1 MNSEL
6 DKLQLEIRRLQELF
20 LRTNPLINSIFM
32 LQEKKGK
39 ERFQKKELGKEEWL
53 NLEDTINSCYLGF
66 IERLNTY
73 YPNLTDLDIKYC
85 CLLKLHIPTVDIAT
99 LMLVKMST
107 VFMVKY
113 RMYKL
118 KIGVKQNLSFDKFL
132 DEF

>member
-73 YPNLTDLDIKYC
+73 
-85 CLLKLHIPTVDIAT
+85 
-99 LMLVKMST
+99 
-107 VFMVKY
+107 
-113 RMYKL
+113 
-118 KIGVKQNLSFDKFL
+118 
-132 DEF
+132 